1 MKLRKAIHIS
11 GVFIPLLAG
20 IAGKIQVVILM
31 AAVLCVFVVIE
42 ALKHRISKRFLALV
56 YREGEIELF
65 SIEPFSYF
73 ISIISILML
82 SFYID
87 EKICFA
93 AIAILAAG
101 DGFAGVTGHRYG
113 KHPLSFNNSKSWEG
127 TIAGFIA
134 ASLAGAY
141 FAGAVAIVG
150 SLAGMAGE
158 AGSRH
163 DNFVVPFAA
172 LVSMYL
178 AQAMLLP

>member
-20 IAGKIQVVILM
+20 IAGKIQVVVLM
-31 AAVLCVFVVIE
+31 VAVLCVFVVIE

-56 YREGEIELF
+56 YREVETGSF

-73 ISIISILML
+73 ISIISILVL

-93 AIAILAAG
+93 AIAILATG
-101 DGFAGVTGHRYG
+101 DGFAGVIGYRYG
-113 KHPLSFNNSKSWEG
+113 RRSISFSKSWEG

-134 ASLAGAY
+134 ASLAGFY
-141 FAGAVAIVG
+141 FAGVVAIAG
-150 SLAGMAGE
+150 SFAGMAAE
-158 AGSRH
+158 AASRH
-163 DNFVVPFAA
+163 DNFVVPYAA

-178 AQAMLLP
+178 AQAILLP